1 MDETTLRGLLAGA
14 LTEEPPMGPVTQY
27 ALRKGLRLRR
37 LRRLLAAGGALA
49 TIVAVGLGLR
59 IAGPAGGHHPAPPA
73 LGPAEHAVYAVDES
87 AGKVMR
93 VAPDGSTLIRTG
105 PLGPFT
111 VGPRSLALSP
121 DGKTLYTVSEKLAG
135 GVVTPVNI
143 SAGTVGRRIK
153 AGKDAVAIA
162 VTPDGKTA
170 YVANFYSGTITPVDL
185 TRGVAEPPI
194 RAGALPR
201 AIVIAPDG
209 RTAYVLNQVTHDSRR
224 GSVTPVTIATGK
236 PGRPILV
243 GWNPVTMNLTPDG
256 TTLLV
261 AEVRTSSPREMGS
274 VTPVDIA
281 TGTAGKPIPVAQ
293 PSPWGFTFTPDGRT
307 AYLPNWE
314 SDTVTP
320 ISLATLTAGKPIK
333 VGAGPWEVAVTPDGK
348 TAYVLN
354 HTDHGS
360 WVTPVDTATG
370 IPGTPIT
377 VPTNGWSIAMSP
389 DGRSVYV
396 GSFKRGKLTTIST
409 STNRVSRTVMLS
421 QVGPV
426 IVVAGP

>member
-59 IAGPAGGHHPAPPA
+59 IAGPAGGHSAPPA

-153 AGKDAVAIA
+153 VGKDAVAIA

-170 YVANFYSGTITPVDL
+170 YVANFYSGTITPIDL

-224 GSVTPVTIATGK
+224 GSVTPVNIATGK

>member
-1 MDETTLRGLLAGA
+1 MDETTLRVLLAGA

-27 ALRKGLRLRR
+27 ALQRGLRLRR
-37 LRRLLAAGGALA
+37 RRRLLAAGGTLA
-49 TIVAVGLGLR
+49 MIA
-59 IAGPAGGHHPAPPA
+59 IAGVSLTIAASAGQSAPPA
-73 LGPAEHAVYAVDES
+73 LGPAGHAVYAVDET
-87 AGKVMR
+87 AGKVML
-93 VAPDGSTLIRTG
+93 VAPGSSTLTRTG
-105 PLGPFT
+105 PLGPFPF
-111 VGPRSLALSP
+111 GPRSLALSP
-121 DGKTLYTVSEKLAG
+121 DGKTLYTVSETKTG
-135 GVVTPVNI
+135 KVTPVDV
-143 SAGTVGRRIK
+143 STGTVGRRISVCRSP
-153 AGKDAVAIA
+153 DAIA
-162 VTPDGKTA
+162 ITPDGKTA
-170 YVANFYSGTITPVDL
+170 YVACPSSGTVMPIDL
-185 TRGVAEPPI
+185 ARGVAEPPI
-194 RAGALPR
+194 RTGALPR
-201 AIVIAPDG
+201 AIVIPPGG
-209 RTAYVLNQVTHDSRR
+209 RTVYVLNQVTDDPRR

-256 TTLLV
+256 STLLV
-261 AEVRTSSPREMGS
+261 ANENGGSPREEGS

-281 TGTAGKPIPVAQ
+281 TGTAGKPIPTAQ
-293 PSPWGFTFTPDGRT
+293 PSPWGFTFAPDGRT

-333 VGAGPWEVAVTPDGK
+333 VGAGPWGVAVTPDGK

-370 IPGTPIT
+370 TPGTPIT

-426 IVVAGP
+426 IVIAGP